1 MRVRRSTRHGRPP
14 PTLVSTGS
22 TTRRC
27 AGLDRFA
34 IRPGLRVIELVEI
47 TARES
52 VKLVDERTRLAD
64 TPAVGPRIT
73 LPVRRSTRQAQPPR
87 HRGLDRLDH
96 PAPWSRQARPPGTVV
111 STGSTTRHR
120 GLDRLDHPAPWS
132 RQARHPRLRGL
143 DRLDHPRLRG
153 LDRSSVRP
161 ALRVIELVEITAR
174 ASVELVDE
182 RTRSPDTPAVGPRIT
197 IRVRRSTR
205 RAQPP
210 RTRGLDRLDHP
221 DPWSRQARP
230 AEVARARPVL
240 DATGPSGDRACRDH
254 CARVRRARR

>member
-1 MRVRRSTRHGRPP
+1 MNVPVWPTRPP
-14 PTLVSTGS
+14 QARESRFGYVDLRDLLDHRAPLVSTGS
-22 TTRRC
+22 TTRGC
-27 AGLDRFA
+27 AGSTGPRSDRPNGGA
-34 IRPGLRVIELVEI
+34 SLSRSLRGSVE
-47 TARES
+47 
-52 VKLVDERTRLAD
+52 LVDERTRSPD

-73 LPVRRSTRQAQPPR
+73 IRVRRFTRQAQPPR
-87 HRGLDRLDH
+87 
-96 PAPWSRQARPPGTVV
+96 T
-111 STGSTTRHR
+111 
-120 GLDRLDHPAPWS
+120 
-132 RQARHPRLRGL
+132 RGL

-174 ASVELVDE
+174 ESVQLVDE